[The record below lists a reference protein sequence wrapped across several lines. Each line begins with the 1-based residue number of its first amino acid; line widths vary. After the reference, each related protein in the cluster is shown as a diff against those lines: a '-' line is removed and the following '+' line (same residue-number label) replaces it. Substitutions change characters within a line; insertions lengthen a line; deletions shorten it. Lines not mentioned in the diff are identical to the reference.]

1 MEYTLRFNELDIVN
15 IAEKYNYE
23 PNETTI
29 LDMVQEIQDKKYL
42 DYNNLQKF
50 IWCDSCQVLIA
61 LSFKIRSLHFLRF
74 NFYIDVRD
82 P

>member
-50 IWCDSCQVLIA
+50 I
-61 LSFKIRSLHFLRF
+61 
-74 NFYIDVRD
+74 
-82 P
+82 